1 MLKLAQF
8 TANLAVVLCCDAELT
23 IILYSKIS
31 QSFERL
37 MDIREALALL
47 QIALYEVHHDL
58 MIRSIDYPELHDT
71 FGSLLNHKRFELGQE
86 EPSVSTFNI
95 VAYRSSYVC

>member
-1 MLKLAQF
+1 
-8 TANLAVVLCCDAELT
+8 
-23 IILYSKIS
+23 
-31 QSFERL
+31 

-58 MIRSIDYPELHDT
+58 MVRSFDYSELGST

-86 EPSVSTFNI
+86 EPSVSTINNVFYNMFF
-95 VAYRSSYVC
+95 YVC